1 MDTLADPIAASY
13 QAPTP
18 EAVWLPWL
26 ARQPFAPI
34 NLLQLL
40 GGTQRLL
47 VVSPHPDDEVLAVGG
62 LLAQAADRGC
72 EVQILAVTDGEHS
85 HPGST
90 AYPATALQQLRSHE
104 RHAALQHLHPRAQV
118 QRLRFEDTRVAD
130 RVDALTARL
139 SPFCNDGDLLL
150 TTWRGDGHA
159 DHEATAQACL
169 ALCRLRGLQLVEVPV
184 WAWQWASPGDPRLP
198 WHRAR
203 VVMLDAEAVRRKQL
217 ALLQYASQ
225 LSIDPSTGRSAV
237 ISSAMVQRASRP
249 FELLFA

>member
-1 MDTLADPIAASY
+1 M
-13 QAPTP
+13 
-18 EAVWLPWL
+18 
-26 ARQPFAPI
+26 
-34 NLLQLL
+34 L

-47 VVSPHPDDEVLAVGG
+47 VVAPHPDDEVLAAGG

-72 EVQILAVTDGEHS
+72 QVQIVAVTDGENS

-90 AYPATALQQLRSHE
+90 AYPSAALKQLRSHE
-104 RHAALQHLHPRAQV
+104 RHAALQHLNPRAQV

-130 RVDALTARL
+130 HVDALTARL
-139 SPFCNDGDLLL
+139 SQLCNHGDLLL

-169 ALCRLRGLQLVEVPV
+169 ALCRLRGLKLVEVPV
-184 WAWQWASPGDPRLP
+184 WAWQWASPGDARLP

-203 VVMLDAEAVRRKQL
+203 VVLLDAEAVRRKHL

-225 LSIDPSTGRSAV
+225 LSIDPSTGRRAV
-237 ISSAMVQRASRP
+237 ISSAMMQRASRP
-249 FELLFA
+249 FELLFV